1 MEESLDID
9 TDIRHQVNDP
19 FEIEEEEE
27 PTQGAPTSKNKG
39 KQVVRKSTQRAEC
52 WKHFIEIKENAKEWP
67 VSASIVAKY
76 RRPSLL
82 RMCSF

>member
-39 KQVVRKSTQRAEC
+39 KQIVRKTTQRAVLGTF
-52 WKHFIEIKENAKEWP
+52 H
-67 VSASIVAKY
+67 
-76 RRPSLL
+76 
-82 RMCSF
+82 